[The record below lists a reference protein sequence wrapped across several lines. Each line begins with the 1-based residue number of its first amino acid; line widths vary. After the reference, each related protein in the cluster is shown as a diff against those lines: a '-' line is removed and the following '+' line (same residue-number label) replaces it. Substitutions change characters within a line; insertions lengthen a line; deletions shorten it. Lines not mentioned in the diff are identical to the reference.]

1 MPATTPE
8 ALLKKKRNRKSKT
21 DQTREIKIEQLG
33 GHPIDVTYGLPLS
46 EETRQERVEYLFYLQ
61 QPQLIVKFCQECKC
75 PVWNR
80 KGFNKYCSDKCTEK
94 AIERQ
99 NEENKERQRQA
110 YREYGKK
117 KVRDYRRQDGPYR
130 GSFWMRKLSGVRT
143 RATKNNLPFD
153 LTCEYLESIWTD
165 TCPVTGRV
173 FVIGDPKDAPSLD
186 RLIPEKGYVKGNVAW
201 ISRRANTIKNDASL
215 EDLEMIVRWLKTTE
229 PHREP

>member
-8 ALLKKKRNRKSKT
+8 ALLKKKRNRQSKT

-33 GHPIDVTYGLPLS
+33 GHPIEVTYGSPLT
-46 EETRQERVEYLFYLQ
+46 EEARQKRVAYLFYLQ
-61 QPQLIVKFCQECKC
+61 QPQLIVKFCQECEC

-80 KGFNKYCSDKCTEK
+80 KGFNKYCSDECAERVV
-94 AIERQ
+94 ERQ
-99 NEENKERQRQA
+99 QEEHKERQRQA
-110 YREYGKK
+110 YEERRRKDGES
-117 KVRDYRRQDGPYR
+117 YRRQEGPYV
-130 GSFWMRKLSGVRT
+130 GSFWMKKICIART
-143 RATKNNLPFD
+143 RSTKKNLPFN

-165 TCPVTGRV
+165 TCPVTGRE

-186 RLIPEKGYVKGNVAW
+186 RLIPEKGYVEGNVAW

-229 PHREP
+229 PLREP